1 MTKRA
6 WIGAAF
12 AAAVASLPFAASAQD
27 YPTKP
32 VTLVTA
38 FTPGGP
44 SDLLAR
50 IVGEKVGEILGQPV
64 VVEGRIGG
72 DGNVAGQYVA
82 RAAPDGYTLLL
93 GNNGIMAANMA
104 LYAKPGFNSLE
115 DFAPIAR
122 IGTQPNVLVVNGKLP
137 VKTVADLVALAK
149 SKPGALDFG
158 SSGRG
163 AAAHLSAALF
173 NKAAGIDIVPINYKG
188 SAPALQD
195 VIAGEVDIM
204 FATSASVMGHVKS
217 GALKAL
223 AVTTP
228 QRSPALPDLPTMDE
242 LGFKGF
248 DTTTWHG
255 IVVPAKTPP
264 EVVKKLTDATLKAL
278 ADPAVNKKLTDLG
291 VDVLPMNAQDFGAYI
306 KQQNPKWA
314 EIVEISGVKLD

>member
-1 MTKRA
+1 MSKTA
-6 WIGAAF
+6 WLGMAF
-12 AAAVASLPFAASAQD
+12 AAGLAALPLAATAQD

-32 VTLVTA
+32 ITLVTA

-50 IVGEKVGEILGQPV
+50 IVGEKVGQILGQPV

-82 RAAPDGYTLLL
+82 RAAPDGYTMLL
-93 GNNGIMAANMA
+93 GNNGILAANMA
-104 LYAKPGFNSLE
+104 LYAKPGFKSQE

-173 NKAAGIDIVPINYKG
+173 NKEAGIDIVPINYKG

-255 IVVPAKTPP
+255 IVVPVKTPP
-264 EVVKKLTDATLKAL
+264 EIIKKLTDATLKAL
-278 ADPAVNKKLTDLG
+278 DDPETKKKLTDLG
-291 VDVLPMNAQDFGAYI
+291 VDVLPMNAAEFKEYI

-314 EIVEISGVKLD
+314 EIVEVSGVKLD